1 MLNKIQQKKL
11 LKASADVVT
20 QFLRKY
26 SKAGQQIHLLGKS
39 MLFSTNLSW
48 YTFVKFYLILIYNF
62 SIMIFIKSL
71 ILL

>member
-11 LKASADVVT
+11 MQASGDVVT

-39 MLFSTNLSW
+39 MFCSTYLLCYKIGNI
-48 YTFVKFYLILIYNF
+48 YLIVIYNF
-62 SIMIFIKSL
+62 SKRIFIKYL
-71 ILL
+71 IIL

>member
-39 MLFSTNLSW
+39 MFFSTNLSW
-48 YTFVKFYLILIYNF
+48 YTFVKFYLIYNF
-62 SIMIFIKSL
+62 SIMIFIKCL

>member
-11 LKASADVVT
+11 MQASGDVVT

-39 MLFSTNLSW
+39 MFCSTYPLCYKIGN
-48 YTFVKFYLILIYNF
+48 
-62 SIMIFIKSL
+62 
-71 ILL
+71 ILLDSDLQFL

>member
-39 MLFSTNLSW
+39 MFCSTNLSW
-48 YTFVKFYLILIYNF
+48 YTFVKFYLIYNF
-62 SIMIFIKSL
+62 SIMIFIKY
-71 ILL
+71 LLLL